1 MKVVYLLLAI
11 AAISLA
17 ETEFTLIKNTDP
29 AAKCLDG
36 STPALYFH
44 AGTESDKFLIYF

>member
-1 MKVVYLLLAI
+1 MKVVYLLLGLVAI
-11 AAISLA
+11 TRA
-17 ETEFTLIKNTDP
+17 ETEFTLIKNSDP

-44 AGTESDKFLIYF
+44 AGTESDKFLIFF